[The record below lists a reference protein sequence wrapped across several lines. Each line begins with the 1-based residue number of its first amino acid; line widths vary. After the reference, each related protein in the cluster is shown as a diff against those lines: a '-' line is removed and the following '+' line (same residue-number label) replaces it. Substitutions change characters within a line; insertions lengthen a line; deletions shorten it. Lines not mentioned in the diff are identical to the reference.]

1 LAGDLR
7 MRKKIDIFIK
17 TAYARAYVR
26 VKGQL
31 TRDLNW
37 ILASVAGAFLTM
49 ATYVYL
55 YKSIGAPEEF
65 AGIVLL
71 GGFMTPYWLNVLWSV
86 ATQLYWEKEMGNL
99 QLIILSPAP
108 LSAFLLGLTIGGIVQ
123 TTIRSLLVLFVGIF
137 VFKISFAV
145 TNIWLVIFVFI
156 VTLLA
161 LYGVGMIF
169 SSLFLFYGRELWRM
183 ALLVQEPVTLVS
195 GFYFPVKFLGAL
207 GAGIVSLIP
216 LALGLDALRQL
227 LVKNFQF
234 YFLSWKTEVLILIAL
249 GIIFGFLAIKMLN
262 YIEIMAKKEGK
273 LTLKWE

>member
-156 VTLLA
+156 VTLMA

-183 ALLVQEPVTLVS
+183 ALLVQEPVTLAS

>member
-1 LAGDLR
+1 

-156 VTLLA
+156 VTLMA

-183 ALLVQEPVTLVS
+183 ALLVQEPVTLAS

>member
-1 LAGDLR
+1 
-7 MRKKIDIFIK
+7 
-17 TAYARAYVR
+17 
-26 VKGQL
+26 
-31 TRDLNW
+31 
-37 ILASVAGAFLTM
+37 
-49 ATYVYL
+49 
-55 YKSIGAPEEF
+55 
-65 AGIVLL
+65 
-71 GGFMTPYWLNVLWSV
+71 
-86 ATQLYWEKEMGNL
+86 MGNL

-156 VTLLA
+156 VTLMA

-183 ALLVQEPVTLVS
+183 ALLVQEPVTLAS